1 MDNIYVTNKQTN
13 NMKEQIR
20 TLQDWS
26 LIHFNMIPT
35 TIKQLQMIEKE
46 YQSYICKLNYNCE
59 QSSVG

>member
-1 MDNIYVTNKQTN
+1 
-13 NMKEQIR
+13 MKEQIR

-35 TIKQLQMIEKE
+35 TIKQLQMIDKE
-46 YQSYICKLNYNCE
+46 YKSYICKQSYKCE